1 MPPARGF
8 IGTRARCLR
17 GAGFRPNRGIRSI
30 AMLGLPRA
38 PKPRPLDLCECPH
51 CASRYVHP
59 TEWQAQPDGAISL
72 RLRCPE
78 CQAAMQGTFPAE
90 RVRELDRELA
100 SGRALVRDAYE
111 RIVRR
116 HMYQE
121 LQSLRNALARDLI
134 GADDFRP
141 RHTTST

>member
-1 MPPARGF
+1 
-8 IGTRARCLR
+8 
-17 GAGFRPNRGIRSI
+17 
-30 AMLGLPRA
+30 MLGLPKA
-38 PKPRPLDLCECPH
+38 PKPRPLELCECPH

-59 TEWQAQPDGAISL
+59 TQWQAQPDGAISL

-78 CQAAMQGTFPAE
+78 CQATLEGTYAAD

-111 RIVRR
+111 RVVRR

-121 LQSLRNALARDLI
+121 LQALRAALARDLI
-134 GADDFRP
+134 GPDDFAR
-141 RHTTST
+141 RGTSAK

>member
-1 MPPARGF
+1 M
-8 IGTRARCLR
+8 
-17 GAGFRPNRGIRSI
+17 
-30 AMLGLPRA
+30 
-38 PKPRPLDLCECPH
+38 
-51 CASRYVHP
+51 V
-59 TEWQAQPDGAISL
+59 SL

-78 CQAAMQGTFPAE
+78 CFAAMAGTFPAE

-111 RIVRR
+111 RVVRR

-121 LQSLRNALARDLI
+121 LQALRNGLARDLI

-141 RHTTST
+141 RHTTPR